1 MSKTL
6 YRKYRPQFFKEI
18 IGQEHIKITIQNE
31 IENDKIAHAYLFSGP
46 HGIGKTTMA
55 RIFAKAV
62 NCENRKKD
70 QYEPCNKCNSCLAI
84 TNGNNLD
91 LIEIDA
97 ASNRGI
103 NEIRELRERV
113 KYAPAKSKYKI
124 FIIDEAHMLTIE
136 AFNALLKTLEEPP
149 QHAIFILATTE
160 LHKLPSTIVSRC
172 QRFDFK
178 VVDIEKLTNH
188 LKNVCSGEKIKVDK
202 SIVEKIAR
210 HSGGYVRD
218 ALSILGQIL
227 SLSENSEV
235 NEDTASLV
243 LPKSNSQIIAN
254 LTDFIINQQFD
265 LAIKELNKLSREGI
279 NLQYFTEELIQYLRR
294 VLLIKISGA
303 SEKYLWD
310 IDQNIEQKIIEQSA
324 KLDIKSWY
332 KILKIFYESFDNL
345 ENNNF
350 QELPLEMAVISI
362 KNEVFTDKEDHN
374 DQNDD
379 KSEKPPASPEGAS
392 AQSEGLENIRTKEQR
407 TRKQETKK
415 QNLEEKTKPNLKLNA
430 KINLSEV
437 AKIWPKLLINLKDH
451 NHSLS
456 AFVKVGHPLKIEK
469 NKIILGFKFKFHLDR
484 ISQSKYKQIVEE
496 ILSDLLKTKVS
507 IGCTIDDAY
516 EENHRQSASFL
527 YKNSEKDQDNN
538 VIEDL
543 IANFGG
549 QVVK

>member
-31 IENDKIAHAYLFSGP
+31 IENNKIAHAYLFSGP
-46 HGIGKTTMA
+46 RGIGKTTMA
-55 RIFAKAV
+55 RVFAKAV
-62 NCENRKKD
+62 NCENRKED
-70 QYEPCNKCNSCLAI
+70 EYEPCNKCLSCTSI

-103 NEIRELRERV
+103 NEIRDLRERV
-113 KYAPAKSKYKI
+113 KYAPTKSQYKI

-160 LHKLPSTIVSRC
+160 LHKLPSTIISRC
-172 QRFDFK
+172 QRFDFR
-178 VVDIEKLTNH
+178 VVDVKKLTNH
-188 LKNVCSGEKIKVDK
+188 LKSVCLGEKIKVDK
-202 SIVEKIAR
+202 SIIEKIAR

-235 NEDTASLV
+235 NEDAASLV
-243 LPKSNSQIIAN
+243 LPKSDSQIIAN
-254 LTDFIINQQFD
+254 LINFTINQQFD
-265 LAIKELNKLSREGI
+265 LAIKELNKLSQEGI
-279 NLQYFTEELIQYLRR
+279 NLQYFTEELILYLRKI
-294 VLLIKISGA
+294 LLIKISGA

-310 IDQNIEQKIIEQSA
+310 IDKNIEQKIIEQSA
-324 KLDIKSWY
+324 KLDVKSWH
-332 KILKIFYESFDNL
+332 KILEIFYESFDDL

-350 QELPLEMAVISI
+350 QELPLEMALISI
-362 KNEVFTDKEDHN
+362 KNEIFTDKEDN
-374 DQNDD
+374 DEQNNNKSPKPPALSDNVSESKTAQEPKAEEHK
-379 KSEKPPASPEGAS
+379 KSEKKTS
-392 AQSEGLENIRTKEQR
+392 L
-407 TRKQETKK
+407 TKK
-415 QNLEEKTKPNLKLNA
+415 IELQDV
-430 KINLSEV
+430 SGV
-437 AKIWPKLLINLKDH
+437 WSKLLINLKDY

-456 AFVKVGHPLKIEK
+456 VFIKVGHPLKIE
-469 NKIILGFKFKFHLDR
+469 NSKIILGFKFKFHLDR
-484 ISQSKYKQIVEE
+484 VSQSKYKQIVEE
-496 ILSDLLKTKVS
+496 VLSDLLKTKVS

-516 EENHRQSASFL
+516 EENHRQIASSL
-527 YKNSEKDQDNN
+527 YKNPDKSQNDN

-549 QVVK
+549 EVVS

>member
-46 HGIGKTTMA
+46 RGIGKTTMA

-70 QYEPCNKCNSCLAI
+70 QYEPCNKCLSCTSI
-84 TNGNNLD
+84 TKGNNLD

-103 NEIRELRERV
+103 NEIRDLRERV
-113 KYAPAKSKYKI
+113 KYAPSKSQYKI

-149 QHAIFILATTE
+149 QHVIFILATTE

-178 VVDIEKLTNH
+178 VVDIKKLTDH
-188 LKNVCSGEKIKVDK
+188 LKNVCLGEKIKVDK

-243 LPKSNSQIIAN
+243 LPKSDSQIIAN
-254 LTDFIINQQFD
+254 LIDFIINQQFD
-265 LAIKELNKLSREGI
+265 LAIRELNKLGQEGI
-279 NLQYFTEELIQYLRR
+279 NLQYFTEELIQYLRKI
-294 VLLIKISGA
+294 LLIKISGA

-310 IDQNIEQKIIEQSA
+310 IDKNLEQKIIEQSA
-324 KLDIKSWY
+324 KLDIKSWHQ
-332 KILKIFYESFDNL
+332 ILKIFYESFDNL

-350 QELPLEMAVISI
+350 QQLPLEMAVVSI
-362 KNEVFTDKEDHN
+362 KNEVFDNQEKISN
-374 DQNDD
+374 QDD
-379 KSEKPPASPEGAS
+379 DDSPKPPASS
-392 AQSEGLENIRTKEQR
+392 IKNIKE
-407 TRKQETKK
+407 ETKK
-415 QNLEEKTKPNLKLNA
+415 QKLENKTNPSPDLELNA
-430 KINLSEV
+430 KINLSEI
-437 AKIWPKLLINLKDH
+437 AKIWPKLLINLKDY

-456 AFVKVGHPLKIEK
+456 AFVRVGHPLKIEN

-484 ISQSKYKQIVEE
+484 VSQSKYKQIVEK
-496 ILSDLLKTKVS
+496 ILSDLLKTKINIS
-507 IGCTIDDAY
+507 CAIDDSY
-516 EENHRQSASFL
+516 EENHRQSASSL
-527 YKNSEKDQDNN
+527 YKNSEKNQDDN

-549 QVVK
+549 QVIK